1 LLGEAPPPAQYGLT
15 KAPWQPEYDNYN
27 EDGLMSGDLQ
37 IGISRED
44 GDKAVTVMRLN
55 GSLDANT
62 QGSLE
67 EKAREAIDSG
77 AEYLLLDM
85 SAVEYLGSA
94 GMRAIHA
101 ITNLL
106 SPDDPSMR
114 SARLKILNPSP
125 AAAKVFKTLGF
136 DAFIDVHN
144 SVDEAIAA
152 L

>member
-1 LLGEAPPPAQYGLT
+1 
-15 KAPWQPEYDNYN
+15 
-27 EDGLMSGDLQ
+27 MSEDLQ
-37 IGISRED
+37 IGVSKEE
-44 GDKAVTVMRLN
+44 GDKAVTVMRLK

-62 QGSLE
+62 QSELE
-67 EKAREAIDSG
+67 AKAREAIDSG
-77 AEYLLLDM
+77 AEFLLLDM
-85 SAVEYLGSA
+85 SAVDYLGSA

-114 SARLKILNPSP
+114 SAKLKILNPSS

-136 DAFIDVHN
+136 DSFIDVHK
-144 SVDEAIAA
+144 SVDEAIAS